1 MSNDA
6 GLEVISEER
15 AEEILEEFEAPTRKF
30 KGALNYVVTGLAV
43 MTSLLRCTERLER

>member
-1 MSNDA
+1 MANEA

-30 KGALNYVVTGLAV
+30 KGTKIGRAHV
-43 MTSLLRCTERLER
+43 